1 MLISTLILTLTLAHN
16 RGDGETTPRVD
27 PIRSWNEAALES
39 VRSKRASDAEAA
51 RLLAMLNVAMYDA
64 LNGLESGCDEHGRN
78 FVLVSPERAPDR
90 ADAHAAAAAA
100 GHAVLTAMY
109 PDLAGRYDA
118 QLFVELRRP
127 GSHSRVSAGQAW
139 GARVGSRVVAA
150 RSSDGS
156 SPVETL
162 PPGTGPGQY
171 GASWSGIQYRN
182 LRPFAVAN
190 PADYV
195 SAGPPAPDSVDYAAA
210 LAEVQLLGSASIPD
224 TEKQDTYQYW
234 SLALGTVQPPG
245 EWIKIALA
253 VSATGAPSQSSSR
266 SRSQSRSDTP
276 DLSLEDRA
284 RLLALVSVALSDT
297 VAPTVT
303 SKMVYRHW
311 RPAPAIRQADGDQNY
326 HTWADG
332 NWSPRSGGA
341 GTSPEHTSGHSAFSA
356 AAATVL
362 AGFFCNDAIP
372 FSHVTDSAPGGVAR
386 HYRSFSEAAAEAGRS
401 RVFGGVHFEFSNQAG
416 LASGRG
422 VGAEVLSKMMLRK
435 RGRTHMGQCP
445 L

>member
-1 MLISTLILTLTLAHN
+1 MLMSTLILALTLAHT
-16 RGDGETTPRVD
+16 RGDGETTPRID
-27 PIRSWNEAALES
+27 PIRSWNDAALES
-39 VRSKRASDAEAA
+39 VRSKRASDADAA

-64 LNGLESGCDEHGRN
+64 INGLDAGCDEHGRS

-100 GHAVLTAMY
+100 AHAVLTASH
-109 PDLAGRYDA
+109 PDLTGRYDA
-118 QLFVELRRP
+118 QLLAELRRP
-127 GSHSRVSAGQAW
+127 RSHSRVAAGRDW
-139 GARVGSRVVAA
+139 GARVGGRVVTA
-150 RSSDGS
+150 RSNDGS
-156 SPVETL
+156 SPAETL

-171 GASWSGIQYRN
+171 AASWGGIQYRN

-195 SAGPPAPDSVDYAAA
+195 SAGPPAPDSLDYAAA
-210 LAEVQLLGSASIPD
+210 LAEVQLLGTSSIPEA
-224 TEKQDTYQYW
+224 EKQDIYQYW

-253 VSATGAPSQSSSR
+253 VSTA
-266 SRSQSRSDTP
+266 
-276 DLSLEDRA
+276 LSLEDRA
-284 RLLALVSVALSDT
+284 RLLALVSIALSDT

-303 SKMVYRHW
+303 TKMVYRHW
-311 RPAPAIRQADGDQNY
+311 RPTPAIRQADSDANY
-326 HTWADG
+326 HTRADV

-372 FSHVTDSAPGGVAR
+372 FSHVTDSAPGGLAR

-435 RGRTHMGQCP
+435 RGRTHLGQCP

>member
-1 MLISTLILTLTLAHN
+1 LRLNARVTPSMTDVMLISTLILTLTLAHN
-16 RGDGETTPRVD
+16 RGDREATPPVD
-27 PIRSWNEAALES
+27 PIRSWNDAALES
-39 VRSKRASDAEAA
+39 VRSKRASDAEVA

-64 LNGLESGCDEHGRN
+64 INGLEAGCDEHGRD
-78 FVLVSPERAPDR
+78 FAVVSSERAPDR
-90 ADAHAAAAAA
+90 ADARAAAAAA
-100 GHAVLTAMY
+100 GHAVLIASY
-109 PDLAGRYDA
+109 PDLAERYDA
-118 QLFVELRRP
+118 RLFAELRRP
-127 GSHSRVSAGQAW
+127 GSHSRVSTGQAW

-150 RSSDGS
+150 RSNDGS

-162 PPGTGPGQY
+162 PASASAGQY

-210 LAEVQLLGSASIPD
+210 LAEVQVLGSAGIPE
-224 TEKQDTYQYW
+224 TEKQDIYQYW
-234 SLALGTVQPPG
+234 SLAAGTVQPPG

-253 VSATGAPSQSSSR
+253 VSGA
-266 SRSQSRSDTP
+266 
-276 DLSLEDRA
+276 LSLEDRA
-284 RLLALVSVALSDT
+284 RLLALVGIALSDT

-303 SKMVYRHW
+303 TKMVYRHW
-311 RPAPAIRQADGDQNY
+311 RPTPAIRQADSDQNY
-326 HTWADG
+326 HTRADV

-341 GTSPEHTSGHSAFSA
+341 GSSPEHTSGHSAFSA

-372 FSHVTDSAPGGVAR
+372 FSHVSDSAPGGLAR

-422 VGAEVLSKMMLRK
+422 VGAEVLSKMLLRK
-435 RGRTHMGQCP
+435 RGRTHLGQCP

>member
-1 MLISTLILTLTLAHN
+1 MTDVMLISTLILTLTLGHN
-16 RGDGETTPRVD
+16 RGHVENTPRVD
-27 PIRSWNEAALES
+27 PIRSWNNAALES
-39 VRSKRASDAEAA
+39 VRSKRASDADAA

-64 LNGLESGCDEHGRN
+64 VNGLESGCDEHGRD
-78 FVLVSPERAPDR
+78 FALVSPERAPDR

-100 GHAVLTAMY
+100 GHAVLIAIY
-109 PDLAGRYDA
+109 PDLAGRHDA
-118 QLFVELRRP
+118 QLFAELRRP

-150 RSSDGS
+150 RSNDGL

-162 PPGTGPGQY
+162 PPGTGPGQF
-171 GASWSGIQYRN
+171 GPSWSGIQYRN

-210 LAEVQLLGSASIPD
+210 LAEVQLLGSASIPEK
-224 TEKQDTYQYW
+224 EKQDIYQYW

-253 VSATGAPSQSSSR
+253 VSGA
-266 SRSQSRSDTP
+266 
-276 DLSLEDRA
+276 LSLEDRA
-284 RLLALVSVALSDT
+284 RLLALVSIALSDS

-303 SKMVYRHW
+303 TKMVYRHW
-311 RPAPAIRQADGDQNY
+311 RPASAIRQADSDQNY
-326 HTWADG
+326 HTWADV

-362 AGFFCNDAIP
+362 AGFFCNDAVP
-372 FSHVTDSAPGGVAR
+372 FSHVTDSAPGGLAR

-422 VGAEVLSKMMLRK
+422 VGAEVLSKMLLRK
-435 RGRTHMGQCP
+435 RGRTHLGRCP